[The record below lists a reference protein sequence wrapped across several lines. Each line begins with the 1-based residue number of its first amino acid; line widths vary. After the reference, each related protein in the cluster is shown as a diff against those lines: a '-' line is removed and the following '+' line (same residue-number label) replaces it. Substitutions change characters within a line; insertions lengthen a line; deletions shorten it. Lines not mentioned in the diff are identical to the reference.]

1 MSFSKQLI
9 DIQSTNHFYDKTVF
23 TLFVNSFYLSN
34 HTFISQTVTNTTKPI
49 RSSLL
54 YEYNNSFS
62 HNKNFLCYLLCR
74 QIGMDEESKFSI
86 CFSPFLSVL
95 SCVWERVFPLII
107 CFVLWRKT
115 FCTMKIFLVFFFLR
129 HDISHTYTHTYRVY
143 WILELHNYF
152 MKLLCVQEELCS
164 KRMDLWLPC
173 TQHSLR
179 NNKAGSK
186 GCVC

>member
-1 MSFSKQLI
+1 MCS
-9 DIQSTNHFYDKTVF
+9 HF
-23 TLFVNSFYLSN
+23 FVGDSFYFHNLN
-34 HTFISQTVTNTTKPI
+34 FVSQTVTTTTKPI

-95 SCVWERVFPLII
+95 SCVCELYSPLS
-107 CFVLWRKT
+107 FVLYCEARRFVQWRYSW
-115 FCTMKIFLVFFFLR
+115 FSFSYDMIFLI
-129 HDISHTYTHTYRVY
+129 HIYIQS
-143 WILELHNYF
+143 ILNSRTAQLFHEV
-152 MKLLCVQEELCS
+152 LCVQEELCS

-186 GCVC
+186 GCVLENT